1 VVVHGIPA
9 LGFVSDNLPTFG
21 PAFFRGTPPDC
32 RTCFTRTCLVHLRF
46 CSYEGRA
53 KRVWGPGGFPP
64 RKEGSY
70 RAKRFQ
76 GPGVSPRKEDSD
88 EGMTRFARAN
98 SLLRICLRL
107 NLLSWSKTFQTPWL
121 ISLEPSLS
129 SYEEMVHSRLFAN
142 KGQGGLNENNH
153 KGLRNSPS
161 MESSSEGSSESI
173 NYLDHDTL
181 SLRDQGST
189 NHI

>member
-1 VVVHGIPA
+1 MVVHGIPA

-53 KRVWGPGGFPP
+53 KRVW
-64 RKEGSY
+64 
-70 RAKRFQ
+70 